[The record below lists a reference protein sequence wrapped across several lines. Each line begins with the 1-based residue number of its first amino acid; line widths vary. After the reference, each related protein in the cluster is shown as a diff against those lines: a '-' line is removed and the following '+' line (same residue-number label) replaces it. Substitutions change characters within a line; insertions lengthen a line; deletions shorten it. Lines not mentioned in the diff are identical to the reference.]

1 MGRRQEAMEVG
12 REAREVPF
20 AGEEPRLGLEKRR
33 ASGHGGLAGLPV
45 RVASFPHF
53 RPLNNVSQSVTQE
66 PRVVQDHLL
75 WWPKSDGKEASLSR
89 SSTISMSTSSSSP
102 TTSSDGGGWWSPEC
116 RH

>member
-75 WWPKSDGKEASLSR
+75 WWPKSDGKEASLS
-89 SSTISMSTSSSSP
+89 IP
-102 TTSSDGGGWWSPEC
+102 TLHIIWMWQERQWARGGDGVGGMGGQ
-116 RH
+116 